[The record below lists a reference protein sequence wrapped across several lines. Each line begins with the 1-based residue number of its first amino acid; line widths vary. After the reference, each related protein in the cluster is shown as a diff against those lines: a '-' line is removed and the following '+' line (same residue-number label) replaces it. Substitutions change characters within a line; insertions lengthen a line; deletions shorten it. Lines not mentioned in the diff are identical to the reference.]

1 VFYFRGLIPEFTHFR
16 AAPDLRR
23 KLTLALAFTAF
34 GLVAGASGVA
44 LLVAEDDSDPRS
56 AFALAR
62 LPSPAEEQAT
72 TITTIEMPATP
83 VAQAVLPPQVAKVET
98 LKPCGRS
105 ASGAREADCDPG
117 ASRKP
122 EVVLA
127 VTAPP
132 AAGDAPSGQSS
143 EPAEAAPR
151 PAALVAN
158 APPPLEEGTV
168 VPVNATA
175 PAPAA
180 EAVAPARP
188 AATPRR
194 TAHNQARRAPHYQQ
208 YSVWPFGGNGRRGG
222 FRLFW

>member
-1 VFYFRGLIPEFTHFR
+1 MFYFRGLIPEFTHFR
-16 AAPDLRR
+16 SAPNLRR
-23 KLTLALAFTAF
+23 KLSLALAFTAF
-34 GLVAGASGVA
+34 GLLAGASGVA

-62 LPSPAEEQAT
+62 LPSPAEERAAT
-72 TITTIEMPATP
+72 IATIEMPATP
-83 VAQAVLPPQVAKVET
+83 VAQPVLPPQVAKVET

-105 ASGAREADCDPG
+105 ASGAIEADCDSG
-117 ASRKP
+117 AGRKP

-132 AAGDAPSGQSS
+132 AAGESPRGQSS

-151 PAALVAN
+151 PAALVAD
-158 APPPLEEGTV
+158 APPLEEGTV
-168 VPVNATA
+168 APANATA
-175 PAPAA
+175 PASAA

-194 TAHNQARRAPHYQQ
+194 TAHNQARRAHQYQQ
-208 YSVWPFGGNGRRGG
+208 FSVWPFGGNGRRGG

>member
-16 AAPDLRR
+16 AAPNLRR
-23 KLTLALAFTAF
+23 KLTLALAFTAI

-62 LPSPAEEQAT
+62 LPSPAEERAT
-72 TITTIEMPATP
+72 TIATIETPATP
-83 VAQAVLPPQVAKVET
+83 VAQAVLPPDVAKVKSLE
-98 LKPCGRS
+98 PCARN
-105 ASGAREADCDPG
+105 ASGAPEADCDSG
-117 ASRKP
+117 VSRKP

-132 AAGDAPSGQSS
+132 AAGDAPSRQSS

-158 APPPLEEGTV
+158 APPLEEGTV
-168 VPVNATA
+168 APANATA
-175 PAPAA
+175 PAQAA

-194 TAHNQARRAPHYQQ
+194 TAHNQARRAPQYQQ
-208 YSVWPFGGNGRRGG
+208 FSLWPFGGNGRRGG

>member
-1 VFYFRGLIPEFTHFR
+1 VFYFRGLIPEFTHFQ
-16 AAPDLRR
+16 AAPNLRR
-23 KLTLALAFTAF
+23 KLTLALAFTAI

-62 LPSPAEEQAT
+62 LPSQAEERAT
-72 TITTIEMPATP
+72 TITTIETPATP
-83 VAQAVLPPQVAKVET
+83 VAQAVLPSQIAKVEAV
-98 LKPCGRS
+98 KPCARN
-105 ASGAREADCDPG
+105 ASGAPEADCDSG

-132 AAGDAPSGQSS
+132 AASDAPRGQSG

-158 APPPLEEGTV
+158 APPLEEGTV
-168 VPVNATA
+168 APANATA
-175 PAPAA
+175 PVQAA

-194 TAHNQARRAPHYQQ
+194 TAHNQARRAPQYQQ
-208 YSVWPFGGNGRRGG
+208 FSLWPFGGNGRRGG

>member
-1 VFYFRGLIPEFTHFR
+1 VFYFRSLIPEFTQFR
-16 AAPDLRR
+16 SAPNLRR

-44 LLVAEDDSDPRS
+44 LLVAEDDSDPRN

-62 LPSPAEEQAT
+62 LPSPAEERAAT
-72 TITTIEMPATP
+72 MATVETPATP
-83 VAQAVLPPQVAKVET
+83 VAQAVVPPKAATVDT
-98 LKPCGRS
+98 PKPC
-105 ASGAREADCDPG
+105 AETDCDSGAG
-117 ASRKP
+117 RKP

-127 VTAPP
+127 APP
-132 AAGDAPSGQSS
+132 AAGDAPRGQSS

-158 APPPLEEGTV
+158 APPLEEGTV
-168 VPVNATA
+168 APANTTA

-194 TAHNQARRAPHYQQ
+194 TAHNQARRAPQYQQ
-208 YSVWPFGGNGRRGG
+208 FSLWPFGGNGRRGG

>member
-16 AAPDLRR
+16 AAPNLRR
-23 KLTLALAFTAF
+23 KLTLAVAFTAI

-62 LPSPAEEQAT
+62 LPSPADERAT
-72 TITTIEMPATP
+72 MIATVEVPATP
-83 VAQAVLPPQVAKVET
+83 VAQAVLPPRAATVDTPEPCAET
-98 LKPCGRS
+98 DCD
-105 ASGAREADCDPG
+105 SGAG
-117 ASRKP
+117 RKP

-132 AAGDAPSGQSS
+132 AAGDAPRGQSS

-158 APPPLEEGTV
+158 APSLEEGTAA
-168 VPVNATA
+168 PANATA

-188 AATPRR
+188 AAAPRR
-194 TAHNQARRAPHYQQ
+194 TAHNQARRAPQYQQ
-208 YSVWPFGGNGRRGG
+208 FSVWPFGGNGRRGG
-222 FRLFW
+222 GFRLFW

>member
-1 VFYFRGLIPEFTHFR
+1 MFYFRGLIPEFTHFR
-16 AAPDLRR
+16 AAPNLRR

-62 LPSPAEEQAT
+62 LPSPAEERAT
-72 TITTIEMPATP
+72 AINTIEMSVTP

-105 ASGAREADCDPG
+105 ASGAIEADCDSG
-117 ASRKP
+117 AGRKP

-132 AAGDAPSGQSS
+132 AAGESPRGQSS

-158 APPPLEEGTV
+158 APPLEEGTV
-168 VPVNATA
+168 TPANATA
-175 PAPAA
+175 PASAA

-194 TAHNQARRAPHYQQ
+194 TAHNQARRAPQYQQ
-208 YSVWPFGGNGRRGG
+208 FSVWPFGGNGRRGG

>member
-1 VFYFRGLIPEFTHFR
+1 MFYFRGLIPEFTHFR
-16 AAPDLRR
+16 SAPNLRR

-34 GLVAGASGVA
+34 GLVAGASGIA

-62 LPSPAEEQAT
+62 LPSPAEERAAT
-72 TITTIEMPATP
+72 IATIETPATP

-98 LKPCGRS
+98 LKPCARG
-105 ASGAREADCDPG
+105 ASGTPEADCDSG

-122 EVVLA
+122 EVALA

-132 AAGDAPSGQSS
+132 AAGDVPSGQSG

-151 PAALVAN
+151 PVALVAN
-158 APPPLEEGTV
+158 APPLEEGIV
-168 VPVNATA
+168 APANATV

-194 TAHNQARRAPHYQQ
+194 TAHNQARRAHQYQQ
-208 YSVWPFGGNGRRGG
+208 FSLWPFGGNGRRGG